1 MAVCP
6 RNVIRFPFTP
16 VLLFIVVSAALAV
29 SARAQSVREVTFDE
43 RAVVKLNAHLR
54 MTTLVILPEGEE
66 ILDYV
71 CGDKDFWII
80 SGAQN
85 LAYIKPAKSGAT
97 TNLNLVTATGRVYSF
112 LLVESTTDTD
122 LKVFVLPDPR
132 QPAASRM
139 AVRAA
144 AAAELEQANRQLA
157 LARDEAEQARKQ
169 ADEAKRATE
178 RSAQDTIDRFKA
190 SYPLHIKFPYAFK
203 ARTKPFNVTAIY
215 HDGRFTYIRAEGRE
229 LPAVYEVVDHV
240 PNLVAYNVENGVFV
254 ISKVIEHG
262 YLSIGKRRLPFDVV
276 EK

>member
-1 MAVCP
+1 MRQRAADSLRCSA
-6 RNVIRFPFTP
+6 FFTLFS
-16 VLLFIVVSAALAV
+16 LLTLITPSLA
-29 SARAQSVREVTFDE
+29 QPVREVAYDAG
-43 RAVVKLNAHLR
+43 AVVKLNAHLR

-71 CGDKDFWII
+71 CGDKDFWVI

-85 LAYIKPAKSGAT
+85 LAYIKPAKAGAT

-112 LLVESTTDTD
+112 LLVESNADTD
-122 LKVFVLPDPR
+122 LKVFVVPDPR
-132 QPAASRM
+132 QPSASRL
-139 AVRAA
+139 RAA
-144 AAAELEQANRQLA
+144 GSVELEQANRQLA
-157 LARDEAEQARKQ
+157 LARDEADQARKQ
-169 ADEAKRATE
+169 AEEAKRASE
-178 RSAQDTIDRFKA
+178 RNAQDAMDRFKA

-229 LPAVYEVVDHV
+229 LPAVYEVVDHI

-262 YLSIGKRRLPFDVV
+262 YLSIGKRRLSFDVV
-276 EK
+276 ER